1 MAHLVAILTAEA
13 AMKKLAVLSIVCLLA
28 PAFSAGAVETIQ
40 RKHASKANEQKT
52 NVTRP
57 ALRLSIPADS
67 YRA

>member
-40 RKHASKANEQKT
+40 RKHAKANEQTT